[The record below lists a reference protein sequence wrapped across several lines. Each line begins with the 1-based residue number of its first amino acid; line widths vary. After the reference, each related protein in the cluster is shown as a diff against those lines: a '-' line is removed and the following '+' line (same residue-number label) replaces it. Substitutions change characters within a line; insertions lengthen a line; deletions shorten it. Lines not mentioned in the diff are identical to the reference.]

1 MRFTEMSFRGNSL
14 LLYVEYM
21 SEAVLDYFNLSKG
34 VGSVLLLSFSTS
46 TDGSK
51 YFFQSLEH
59 ASSNSQIWILNL
71 RETFGFSVVTTFR

>member
-1 MRFTEMSFRGNSL
+1 MSFRGNSL

-46 TDGSK
+46 TEVKDPNTSSK
-51 YFFQSLEH
+51 
-59 ASSNSQIWILNL
+59 ASNTLPQTL
-71 RETFGFSVVTTFR
+71 RSGF